1 MEEQIFTNEVIL
13 DWLHYYAKN
22 TALDLEHVKILDIT
36 RKNKNIIPTVES
48 HKTTMVFTNAGQE
61 DIFYR
66 LWNAG
71 LGECEV
77 QVQRGITAGGC
88 YSQQQG
94 KRHDRPWDQCIS
106 RYADLEFTGA

>member
-66 LWNAG
+66 LMKEQKERARAARKNAG
-71 LGECEV
+71 DYISTHAGATKLILKELF
-77 QVQRGITAGGC
+77 GI
-88 YSQQQG
+88 
-94 KRHDRPWDQCIS
+94 
-106 RYADLEFTGA
+106 EE

>member
-48 HKTTMVFTNAGQE
+48 HKTTMVFTMRARK
-61 DIFYR
+61 IFFIVCGMPDWESAR
-66 LWNAG
+66 CGTTRDHSRRVL
-71 LGECEV
+71 LS
-77 QVQRGITAGGC
+77 TA
-88 YSQQQG
+88 
-94 KRHDRPWDQCIS
+94 R
-106 RYADLEFTGA
+106 